1 MLVAHN
7 LYDKDYVDFQDL
19 DPNGYD
25 ENFEFYS
32 VPMPTQNPVDLSKSI
47 KQRRKKEIISS
58 IQNVAVSLPGVFI
71 NKFFETYNNPSGWLY
86 MSKLIDNEISKSK
99 SLKFTKQENDINFRC
114 PHPNIMESFEIN
126 PPIQI
131 GLVKFK
137 YLVKVN
143 EINKSCAETINKK
156 NGRECNELIG
166 ELWRKYPSTRQYWTL
181 TCYKYSIL
189 WHDIVLE
196 DGRRINQFMKPVI
209 DAQTLLARR
218 RIRRNIRI
226 VRPVEFEYIE
236 DEENIEYE
244 ENIEEYI
251 LRQDLTQQ
259 HGQIDIYPNKVRT
272 APNTYDVITKFGN
285 TTSTT
290 NVTVNKEGNIEKV
303 NSQKISRNRSESL
316 DGLDFEAESNE
327 RGQVKVKINREYP
340 SDYYFG
346 YKALVALNEYGHPSH
361 LCIAKLK
368 ISIKA
373 KVAISAFETKAR
385 CDEASVV
392 CIYAFEVDDGVV
404 TYTESLQCAQN
415 FVFGNKVINYEVGK
429 TYNEPNF
436 KNDPLITNRDFTY
449 MDPSICEAGI
459 HFCFSQ
465 EDALRFHHIK
475 SFIMITEPIGDNEG
489 VYLPA
494 IINPEVFRTEPWEK
508 SMESDMYRSE
518 VMQNSPIPQRKDN
531 IFENYE
537 NTMNLTIENNN
548 NF

>member
-1 MLVAHN
+1 
-7 LYDKDYVDFQDL
+7 
-19 DPNGYD
+19 
-25 ENFEFYS
+25 
-32 VPMPTQNPVDLSKSI
+32 
-47 KQRRKKEIISS
+47 
-58 IQNVAVSLPGVFI
+58 
-71 NKFFETYNNPSGWLY
+71 
-86 MSKLIDNEISKSK
+86 
-99 SLKFTKQENDINFRC
+99 
-114 PHPNIMESFEIN
+114 MESFEIN
-126 PPIQI
+126 LPIQI

-137 YLVKVN
+137 YLVKVS
-143 EINKSCAETINKK
+143 EISKSCAETINKK
-156 NGRECNELIG
+156 NGREGNELIG

-226 VRPVEFEYIE
+226 IRPIEFEYIE
-236 DEENIEYE
+236 NEEK

-251 LRQDLTQQ
+251 LRPDLTQQ

-316 DGLDFEAESNE
+316 DGLDFEAESND
-327 RGQVKVKINREYP
+327 RSQVKIKINGEYP
-340 SDYYFG
+340 KDHYFG
-346 YKALVALNEYGHPSH
+346 YKALVGLNEYGHQTS

-368 ISIKA
+368 ISINA

-385 CDEASVV
+385 CNEATVV
-392 CIYAFEVDDGVV
+392 CIYAFSIDEGVV
-404 TYTESLQCAQN
+404 TYTEPLRSAQN
-415 FVFGNKVINYEVGK
+415 FVFGGKVINYEVGK
-429 TYNEPNF
+429 TYTEPNF
-436 KNDPLITNRDFTY
+436 NNNSLDTNREFIHK
-449 MDPSICEAGI
+449 DPSICEEGI

-465 EDALRFHHIK
+465 EDALRFHHVK
-475 SFIMITEPIGDNEG
+475 ALVTVTEPCENNEG

-494 IINPEVFRTEPWEK
+494 IINPHVFYTERWEGPK
-508 SMESDMYRSE
+508 DI
-518 VMQNSPIPQRKDN
+518 SPIMLRKDN
-531 IFENYE
+531 VDSSDMDLNDNFENF
-537 NTMNLTIENNN
+537 ENNN
-548 NF
+548 NI